1 VGEAGEGDVGQRA
14 ALEAGPDALDRVEV
28 GGIGRELEHAQPR
41 LGGGEG
47 AQFRLEVHLQVV
59 PDQDDHPAGQLTVR
73 GGEQVAVLLPG
84 ERLALALA
92 AAVLVQPP

>member
-1 VGEAGEGDVGQRA
+1 MKATLA
-14 ALEAGPDALDRVEV
+14 SGPRLRQDQMPLDRVGV
-28 GGIGRELEHAQPR
+28 GGIGRELERAQPR

-47 AQFRLEVHLQVV
+47 AQFRLEVHVQVV
-59 PDQDDHPAGQLTVR
+59 PDQDDHPAGQLTAR